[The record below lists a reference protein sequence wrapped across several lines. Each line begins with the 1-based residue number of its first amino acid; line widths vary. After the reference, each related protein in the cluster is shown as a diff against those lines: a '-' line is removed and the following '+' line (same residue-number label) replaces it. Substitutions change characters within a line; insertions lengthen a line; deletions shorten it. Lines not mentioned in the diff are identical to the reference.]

1 MRMSNRF
8 QVATALAVLAQ
19 FLVTAVALGSMP
31 KSRVRS
37 EIDAKYRWNFS
48 DIYPSWDAWEKDRAL
63 MEQKMNEYA
72 ALKGS
77 LSGGAQNVLKA
88 YKLNDD
94 MNIIAYKVYRYPAL
108 QRDVNTK
115 DNTISAKLQQVQMMF
130 AKFGTAT
137 AWFSPE
143 LLSIKW
149 ETMKKWLDDTP
160 GLAPYRFTIT
170 NLYRQQ
176 EHVLDERGEKLLSY
190 FSTFND
196 APQSAFTELS
206 TSDIKFRTAKFSDG
220 QERTLTPGEYSQM
233 LTNSRNQADRK
244 LAFET
249 MYGVYADNQNTYAA
263 IYGGICQRDWAL
275 AQARNY
281 QSTLGA
287 ALDGDNVPMQVY
299 ENLVNGVKA
308 GCGPMQRYYRLRKE
322 ALGLPSYHLYDGS
335 VSVVEGEKT
344 YDYDEVLPW
353 VVESV
358 APLGTDYQA
367 KLRKATSSGWIDV
380 FENDGKRSGAYSAGV
395 YGVHPFML
403 MNYNGTLDAVFT
415 LAHELGH
422 TMHTQLSHETQPF
435 ATSQYTIF
443 VAEVASTLNEALFL
457 DYLLKKIDD
466 PKERIKILEQ
476 QIDNIIGTFYTQVM
490 FADYEEQAHKLAEQG
505 QPITAEVL
513 NGIYSQIMKDYFGD
527 SVEKDDL
534 YDVLWTR
541 IPHFYNTPYYVY
553 QYATCFASSA
563 KLVQGIQSSDPKVR
577 KESTDKY
584 LTLLRSG
591 GNDYPMEQLKKAG
604 VDLTQPETFKAVIA
618 QLDALVT
625 QYEQE
630 LKKIKT

>member
-8 QVATALAVLAQ
+8 QVATALAVLAL

-77 LSGGAQNVLKA
+77 LAGGAQNVLKA

-335 VSVVEGEKT
+335 VSVVEGEKS